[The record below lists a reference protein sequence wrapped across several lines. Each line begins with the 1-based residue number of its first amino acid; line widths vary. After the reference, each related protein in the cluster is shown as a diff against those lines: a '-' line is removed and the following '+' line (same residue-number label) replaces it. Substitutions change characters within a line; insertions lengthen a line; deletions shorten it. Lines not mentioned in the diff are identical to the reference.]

1 MRYLVQ
7 SKYLICKIRGT
18 QRMWADQRK
27 YKKNGNDLLL
37 YHKRMMHRIAMRIDV
52 LHVAGSSILH
62 CLQLL

>member
-18 QRMWADQRK
+18 QIMWADQRK